1 MPKSCRGTRDGARWF
16 KAHMLFSLCLL
27 PRNGNL
33 LKFEVRSKIC
43 TILQKHQDQRAE
55 GKASSQ
61 CSVLVCVFLQWQE
74 FNHQA

>member
-43 TILQKHQDQRAE
+43 TILQGH
-55 GKASSQ
+55 
-61 CSVLVCVFLQWQE
+61 F
-74 FNHQA
+74 